1 MILVDTYCTKALG
14 SQYTAAETQ
23 ATGWTKNFTLYVDVM
38 EILTLRVEEEVQP
51 R

>member
-14 SQYTAAETQ
+14 STQ
-23 ATGWTKNFTLYVDVM
+23 LLKHKLLAGQKNFTLYVDVM

>member
-1 MILVDTYCTKALG
+1 MG
-14 SQYTAAETQ
+14 TAAETQ
-23 ATGWTKNFTLYVDVM
+23 ATGWTKNSTLYVDVM